1 MKQAE
6 SLRYSNDVVTSRNR
20 IVYRVFTVP
29 FNRELVG
36 LPMTL
41 KEMVNA
47 IERLQAVYLELRDEQ
62 DKAKQKIRWAINY
75 LAEKIWS
82 ESL

>member
-1 MKQAE
+1 
-6 SLRYSNDVVTSRNR
+6 
-20 IVYRVFTVP
+20 
-29 FNRELVG
+29 
-36 LPMTL
+36 MTL
-41 KEMVNA
+41 EEMVNA

-62 DKAKQKIRWAINY
+62 DKTKQKIRWAINH

>member
-1 MKQAE
+1 
-6 SLRYSNDVVTSRNR
+6 
-20 IVYRVFTVP
+20 
-29 FNRELVG
+29 VG

-41 KEMVNA
+41 EEMVNA

-62 DKAKQKIRWAINY
+62 DKAKQKIRWAINH

>member
-1 MKQAE
+1 
-6 SLRYSNDVVTSRNR
+6 
-20 IVYRVFTVP
+20 
-29 FNRELVG
+29 VG